1 MASINLRSKATP
13 RKADG
18 AERHQC
24 RPAIIVHHASPLLL
38 STFATCAAFHSPPRA
53 VAIPRAV
60 RAAATTRKD
69 VAPVALIS
77 RMIGTTLA
85 AKRSAAAA
93 LALLPSLVAT
103 ASLGPPS
110 FLPFALAAASAAFVR
125 CDGGQ
130 DVIAIGSRLR
140 HLDLTFSDL
149 ALDNRGQPF
158 VVLDRSRVQV
168 VDVRPEPLLGLGILQ
183 LYGLLLVAYGGN
195 QRNWDY
201 APRHRVAANRR
212 PGPLSTLA

>member
-1 MASINLRSKATP
+1 MVEAGHTLGTP
-13 RKADG
+13 
-18 AERHQC
+18 
-24 RPAIIVHHASPLLL
+24 
-38 STFATCAAFHSPPRA
+38 
-53 VAIPRAV
+53 
-60 RAAATTRKD
+60 AAAKSPEGIFD
-69 VAPVALIS
+69 LAKLYGIAPWLFRERQCVINGNMIDGELGAAELPPIRLS
-77 RMIGTTLA
+77 RSERRL
-85 AKRSAAAA
+85 RP
-93 LALLPSLVAT
+93 L
-103 ASLGPPS
+103 
-110 FLPFALAAASAAFVR
+110 R
-125 CDGGQ
+125 GGQ